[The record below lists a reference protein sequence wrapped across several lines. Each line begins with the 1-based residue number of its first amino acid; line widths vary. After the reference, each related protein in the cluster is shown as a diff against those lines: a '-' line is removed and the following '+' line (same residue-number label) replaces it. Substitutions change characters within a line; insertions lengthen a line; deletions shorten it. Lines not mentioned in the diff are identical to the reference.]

1 MSENLQL
8 TCVQPP
14 TSSYN
19 LLLACVKPPTSRTG
33 QTGQTGQTFKL
44 DFPGNLWL
52 AAFAILAMF
61 TFFVG
66 ETIYLQLVIVTF
78 RLLELTERNQLE
90 EGSPLLFFKI
100 SFFVLEA
107 LSGLGTIYLL
117 TKPGN
122 QRTLW
127 ATCQIIQRKE
137 GNKNARRCHRRD
149 GSDWTKRPHCSLIH
163 FR

>member
-1 MSENLQL
+1 
-8 TCVQPP
+8 
-14 TSSYN
+14 
-19 LLLACVKPPTSRTG
+19 
-33 QTGQTGQTFKL
+33 
-44 DFPGNLWL
+44 
-52 AAFAILAMF
+52 MF

-100 SFFVLEA
+100 SFFVLET

-122 QRTLW
+122 HQTL
-127 ATCQIIQRKE
+127 
-137 GNKNARRCHRRD
+137 
-149 GSDWTKRPHCSLIH
+149 
-163 FR
+163 